1 MNHYYRF
8 FLFVLIVP
16 LFGQD
21 GANKTNDEV
30 GGPTKKKHIQNIDGV
45 AAVVGDKPILT
56 SDVNQALAMEI
67 FRQKLDP
74 QRDQLKILNLKKQ
87 IIDSIVNRKVVLAM
101 AELDSVEVGDKEV
114 DRALDQQVDNIV
126 AQAGSEEAA
135 EKALG
140 QPLRTFRRE
149 YWYDVRD
156 MLVTQK
162 YQQTLIGRVSV
173 NKAAVEKFFK
183 TFKDSIPPL
192 PTTVKLR
199 HLLIKIEPSD
209 DQIKKTT
216 VFLESLRLKLL
227 NKEISFADAAQSY
240 SQDPGS
246 KNTGGSLGFVRRG
259 TLVTEF
265 EAVAFNLKP
274 GEISSPVKTEFGYH
288 IIETEE
294 IRGER
299 IKVRHVL
306 MTPPTTDKDES
317 LAYTKISALKDS
329 SSTLDLFVKTVKK
342 NSMDDKTKNNGG
354 ALGWI
359 NPATYPVPEFGLVL
373 GQIESGVCAGPV
385 RSELGYHLLWVE
397 EFKAGGAANLSQHW
411 TEIENMALNRKQAV
425 WFSAWTKEAREKFFI
440 HINN

>member
-1 MNHYYRF
+1 
-8 FLFVLIVP
+8 V
-16 LFGQD
+16 
-21 GANKTNDEV
+21 
-30 GGPTKKKHIQNIDGV
+30 
-45 AAVVGDKPILT
+45 
-56 SDVNQALAMEI
+56 
-67 FRQKLDP
+67 
-74 QRDQLKILNLKKQ
+74 
-87 IIDSIVNRKVVLAM
+87 
-101 AELDSVEVGDKEV
+101 
-114 DRALDQQVDNIV
+114 
-126 AQAGSEEAA
+126 
-135 EKALG
+135 
-140 QPLRTFRRE
+140 
-149 YWYDVRD
+149 
-156 MLVTQK
+156 
-162 YQQTLIGRVSV
+162 
-173 NKAAVEKFFK
+173 
-183 TFKDSIPPL
+183 
-192 PTTVKLR
+192 
-199 HLLIKIEPSD
+199 
-209 DQIKKTT
+209 
-216 VFLESLRLKLL
+216 
-227 NKEISFADAAQSY
+227 
-240 SQDPGS
+240 
-246 KNTGGSLGFVRRG
+246 
-259 TLVTEF
+259 F

-306 MTPPTTDKDES
+306 MTPPTTDKDEAV
-317 LAYTKISALKDS
+317 AYTKISALKDS

-411 TEIENMALNRKQAV
+411 TEIEKMALNRKQAV